1 MSDPGLSQST
11 VNQHQ
16 VRSKRPSK
24 SRSSMETRVPG
35 FYFISESCVASIVSS
50 QPLIQVFPCVS
61 ERVVNGFVDWLTAVI
76 QSRGKKIRKYH
87 MSKSYLGSLNFSSSI
102 LRNIMKD
109 VYTDDYL
116 LLITLDI

>member
-1 MSDPGLSQST
+1 MIWRLDYRRWGLKQMSDPGLSQST

-16 VRSKRPSK
+16 VRSKRTSK
-24 SRSSMETRVPG
+24 SRSSMETRVRG

-76 QSRGKKIRKYH
+76 QSRGKNKKI
-87 MSKSYLGSLNFSSSI
+87 SYE
-102 LRNIMKD
+102 
-109 VYTDDYL
+109 
-116 LLITLDI
+116 